1 MLMTT
6 YLVVR
11 EAQLLQLGQPVQP
24 SLVHS
29 HHLVMESSVTNKTLS
44 SCFCYLIPIKI
55 QLLNGIKT
63 IEGAIHQE
71 PERYRW

>member
-24 SLVHS
+24 PLVHS
-29 HHLVMESSVTNKTLS
+29 HHLVIESSVTNKTLS
-44 SCFCYLIPIKI
+44 SCSCYLIPIKI
-55 QLLNGIKT
+55 ELLNGIKT

-71 PERYRW
+71 PER